1 MYGDTNNY
9 NKVNYNN
16 HIVVILI
23 SVIIAPFI
31 YGISC
36 ILLKDDIALN
46 VLEQLKSKFIKK
58 NSS

>member
-1 MYGDTNNY
+1 MAIPIIII
-9 NKVNYNN
+9 KSIINN